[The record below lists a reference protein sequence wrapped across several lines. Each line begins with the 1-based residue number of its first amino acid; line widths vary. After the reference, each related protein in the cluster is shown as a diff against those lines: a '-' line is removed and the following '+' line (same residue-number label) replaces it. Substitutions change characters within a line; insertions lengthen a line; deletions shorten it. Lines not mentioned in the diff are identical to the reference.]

1 MGFNSAFKGLTMKW
15 DKWDMESVDCS
26 QLWTG
31 TRVALL

>member
-1 MGFNSAFKGLTMKW
+1 MGAHTRISLTMTW

-31 TRVALL
+31 TRLALL